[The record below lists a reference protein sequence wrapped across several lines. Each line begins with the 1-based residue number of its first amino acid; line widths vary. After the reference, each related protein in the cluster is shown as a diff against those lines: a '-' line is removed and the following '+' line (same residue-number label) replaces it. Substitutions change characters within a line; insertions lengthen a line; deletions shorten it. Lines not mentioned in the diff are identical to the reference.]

1 MVTLVAAPGAA
12 GDARYPFEV
21 FDRFGDEAQ
30 AVLARADDES
40 RRLGHNHL
48 GTEHLIL
55 GLLGARSGPASQVL
69 RAAGATLDGCRSKVA
84 ELVGPPS
91 ERPWAGERELTDRAK
106 RALLRADRLS
116 LRRLDADVEPGHIL
130 ASLLDVEGTA
140 GQVLRGVSVDV
151 VELRASVS
159 KMLDGAR
166 LPAPPPDDQGHHEPR
181 CTACGALLGNGPA
194 SRILKSEDEQ
204 GHELRLIVVYCAS
217 CGGVF
222 GVSPV

>member
-1 MVTLVAAPGAA
+1 M
-12 GDARYPFEV
+12 
-21 FDRFGDEAQ
+21 
-30 AVLARADDES
+30 LARAEDES
-40 RRLGHNHL
+40 QRLGHGHI

-55 GLLGARSGPASQVL
+55 GLLGTRTGPAAQVL

-140 GQVLRGVSVDV
+140 GQVLRGVSVDIV
-151 VELRASVS
+151 DLRASVS
-159 KMLDGAR
+159 KVLDGAR
-166 LPAPPPDDQGHHEPR
+166 LPAPPAGDRGHHEPR
-181 CTACGALLGNGPA
+181 CNACGAPVGDGPA
-194 SRILKSEDEQ
+194 SRILKSTDEQ
-204 GHELRLIVVYCAS
+204 GHELRMIVIYCAS

-222 GVSPV
+222 GVSPR